1 MQEATD
7 IYKQLLLEN
16 RDYAALNVYV
26 ALCYSKLDYFDVS
39 SEILQT
45 YLQQHPNSA
54 AAVNLKAC
62 NLFKLYD
69 GKAAETEIQVCLHL
83 SVMLDSINRY
93 SIQSSCQVFPA
104 DPCLFTSSHRLTLQ
118 DFLSHL
124 LLPPVVLHV
133 SWLRNV
139 HGMLV

>member
-7 IYKQLLLEN
+7 IYKQLLLEH
-16 RDYAALNVYV
+16 RDYHALNVYV

-62 NLFKLYD
+62 NLFKQYG
-69 GKAAETEIQVCLHL
+69 GKDAVAEIKVGPSVDTAFVYAAFVYAAFAYIASVCTA
-83 SVMLDSINRY
+83 VV
-93 SIQSSCQVFPA
+93 QS
-104 DPCLFTSSHRLTLQ
+104 
-118 DFLSHL
+118 
-124 LLPPVVLHV
+124 
-133 SWLRNV
+133 
-139 HGMLV
+139 